1 MHKKPMPASRATSSC
16 KASTASS
23 TNWTPWSSMDCIACM
38 PALTSIVLPRWMPH
52 SRYANAP
59 MSPVSWSSAEPGLV
73 NNQFTGERMP
83 PYLMLGIAIVSEVI
97 AYAIWSGLG
106 IVLISVVAYFVYGQ
120 TLDAP
125 AIIGMALILAG
136 VLVLNLFSKSTAH

>member
-1 MHKKPMPASRATSSC
+1 MH
-16 KASTASS
+16 
-23 TNWTPWSSMDCIACM
+23 
-38 PALTSIVLPRWMPH
+38 
-52 SRYANAP
+52 
-59 MSPVSWSSAEPGLV
+59 
-73 NNQFTGERMP
+73 
-83 PYLMLGIAIVSEVI
+83 PYLLLGIAIVSEVIATSALRASDGFTKLIPSVAVVIGYALAFLFLSMTLKTIPVGI

-120 TLDAP
+120 TLDTP